1 MCEVSVV
8 VCLKIGNNIVWWFVA
23 WLLYCGF
30 TKTSPICI
38 CVECPILN
46 KACHTVCLLYLSMT
60 LLCSSALPSIL
71 FCLWLSFCFCFHL
84 PSTYVHTFPFSIY
97 SSPYPCTFL
106 SLSSPDFNSPLLP
119 LNSPVTSPL
128 LSLLPPRPSPSIHL
142 SCLSP
147 LFLPVLS
154 SLRGNRE
161 SSSRASSSRQSSTD
175 SDMKCLEPRPWSS
188 TDSDSSNRTLRPPV
202 TKASSFSGISILTR
216 GDSLGSNKG
225 SQGSCKGSRS
235 GKDCGGK
242 LTKQQTHLGLPSV
255 C

>member
-1 MCEVSVV
+1 MCTPS
-8 VCLKIGNNIVWWFVA
+8 LS
-23 WLLYCGF
+23 LYI
-30 TKTSPICI
+30 P
-38 CVECPILN
+38 
-46 KACHTVCLLYLSMT
+46 H
-60 LLCSSALPSIL
+60 PS
-71 FCLWLSFCFCFHL
+71 
-84 PSTYVHTFPFSIY
+84 
-97 SSPYPCTFL
+97 PCTFL
-106 SLSSPDFNSPLLP
+106 SLLSLHICLLLP

-128 LSLLPPRPSPSIHL
+128 LSLLPRPSPSIHL

-154 SLRGNRE
+154 PLRGNRE

-242 LTKQQTHLGLPSV
+242 LRKKADTFRSS
-255 C
+255 

>member
-1 MCEVSVV
+1 M
-8 VCLKIGNNIVWWFVA
+8 
-23 WLLYCGF
+23 
-30 TKTSPICI
+30 T
-38 CVECPILN
+38 
-46 KACHTVCLLYLSMT
+46 LLYLLLSPVSYFVFNYPSVSVYT
-60 LLCSSALPSIL
+60 DILLCFKFFYVHIFPCLYTPHPTSILSFFLPNFLIFNSAL
-71 FCLWLSFCFCFHL
+71 CTHLSFVTSQLSCHIFFSWPNPILSPSFHL
-84 PSTYVHTFPFSIY
+84 FV
-97 SSPYPCTFL
+97 
-106 SLSSPDFNSPLLP
+106 SLF
-119 LNSPVTSPL
+119 
-128 LSLLPPRPSPSIHL
+128 
-142 SCLSP
+142 
-147 LFLPVLS
+147 FLPVLS

-242 LTKQQTHLGLPSV
+242 SKAMLVFYSLYH
-255 C
+255 

>member
-1 MCEVSVV
+1 MSSLPVDD
-8 VCLKIGNNIVWWFVA
+8 L
-23 WLLYCGF
+23 
-30 TKTSPICI
+30 
-38 CVECPILN
+38 
-46 KACHTVCLLYLSMT
+46 TVL
-60 LLCSSALPSIL
+60 
-71 FCLWLSFCFCFHL
+71 FCFCSPLYPILSLTILLFL
-84 PSTYVHTFPFSIY
+84 FPPTFLSASNFPTCTCPPFSIY
-97 SSPYPCTFL
+97 SSPYPFTF
-106 SLSSPDFNSPLLP
+106 SLSPPLTSYSLTLLSVRISPWLLLNSPRF
-119 LNSPVTSPL
+119 NSPVTSSFP
-128 LSLLPPRPSPSIHL
+128 SLPACIPILSPSFHL
-142 SCLSP
+142 FVTLF
-147 LFLPVLS
+147 FLPGLS

-242 LTKQQTHLGLPSV
+242 LRKSERHLGLSRLALAYLILAFTIHYYNYYYLSEASTA
-255 C
+255 

>member
-1 MCEVSVV
+1 M
-8 VCLKIGNNIVWWFVA
+8 A
-23 WLLYCGF
+23 
-30 TKTSPICI
+30 
-38 CVECPILN
+38 
-46 KACHTVCLLYLSMT
+46 
-60 LLCSSALPSIL
+60 LLCSCPSSLPSSVFL
-71 FCLWLSFCFCFHL
+71 RLHYTFCNIHIYLLLSI
-84 PSTYVHTFPFSIY
+84 S
-97 SSPYPCTFL
+97 FL
-106 SLSSPDFNSPLLP
+106 SLQLFYFDNFPHSNLFISSLCSVF
-119 LNSPVTSPL
+119 
-128 LSLLPPRPSPSIHL
+128 
-142 SCLSP
+142 
-147 LFLPVLS
+147 FLPVMS

-235 GKDCGGK
+235 GKNLPCLKSCK
-242 LTKQQTHLGLPSV
+242 LLIDAMNYSNCSSLKSTTLDQIYVFSSDPKHKLL